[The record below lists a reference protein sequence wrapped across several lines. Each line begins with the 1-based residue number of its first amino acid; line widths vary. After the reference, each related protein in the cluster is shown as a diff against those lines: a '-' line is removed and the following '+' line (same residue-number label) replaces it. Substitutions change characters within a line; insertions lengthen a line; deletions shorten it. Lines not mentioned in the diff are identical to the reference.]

1 MLLVTEKTLSQDDL
15 LLNTVERP
23 KIKHIGQE
31 KMIGNFSS
39 YRMENLGKFGFHYI
53 EPQDQRS

>member
-23 KIKHIGQE
+23 KIQH
-31 KMIGNFSS
+31 IGNFSS